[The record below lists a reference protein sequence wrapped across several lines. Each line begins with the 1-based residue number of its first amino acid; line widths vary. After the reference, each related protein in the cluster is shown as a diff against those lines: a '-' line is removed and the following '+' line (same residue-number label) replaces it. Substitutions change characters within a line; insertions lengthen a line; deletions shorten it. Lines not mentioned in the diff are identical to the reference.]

1 MTIFR
6 NLPRIVADGWRP
18 SPPPRVGPQTAIKLT
33 MHLDEARVGRFS
45 VFFATAA
52 TLFGL
57 LGVISVARASESPAS
72 PMPAAT
78 TLRQGTM
85 TERLRDPVTFERAHG
100 DEPLIVATL
109 R

>member
-6 NLPRIVADGWRP
+6 DLPRIVIDGCRP
-18 SPPPRVGPQTAIKLT
+18 STPPRVGPPGAMKLT

-57 LGVISVARASESPAS
+57 LGVITVARASESP
-72 PMPAAT
+72 MPAAT
-78 TLRQGTM
+78 TVRQGTM

-100 DEPLIVATL
+100 DELVIVATS